1 LTYPKNEVVLTKING
16 KELVSFADTLKA
28 QSKVTFSGEIR
39 DGNGIKMTDFN
50 GVVDIVIFDKG
61 ILVNTVD
68 IPSTSFSVVSKK
80 IFDGSATVK
89 GGDFNFTFIV
99 SKDINYRVDVGK
111 ISLYA
116 NVENGTLIDA
126 GGAFNKIYIG
136 SGEKNVPIDNTPP
149 VVKSFINDETFVQGG
164 ITNQNPL
171 LLVKLYDESG
181 ISSVGGIG
189 NSITATLSHENSQQ
203 QFILDSYFKSD
214 RDSYQSGTIKY
225 RLSNLKEGNYTVKV
239 DASDANKNSVGRD
252 GGVLEFNVINGGKL
266 TLNKILNYPNPF
278 TTNTTF
284 HFDHNR
290 AGDDLEVSL
299 QIFTVTG
306 KLVKTLSKFE
316 SSSNTHI
323 GDMHWDGKDEY
334 GDNIGRG
341 VYVYKLSVKA
351 LSDGAKKEEYQKLVI
366 LN

>member
-1 LTYPKNEVVLTKING
+1 MP
-16 KELVSFADTLKA
+16 
-28 QSKVTFSGEIR
+28 
-39 DGNGIKMTDFN
+39 
-50 GVVDIVIFDKG
+50 
-61 ILVNTVD
+61 
-68 IPSTSFSVVSKK
+68 
-80 IFDGSATVK
+80 
-89 GGDFNFTFIV
+89 
-99 SKDINYRVDVGK
+99 
-111 ISLYA
+111 
-116 NVENGTLIDA
+116 
-126 GGAFNKIYIG
+126 
-136 SGEKNVPIDNTPP
+136 
-149 VVKSFINDETFVQGG
+149 VKSFINDETFVQGG

-189 NSITATLSHENSQQ
+189 NSIIATLSHENSQQ
-203 QFILDSYFKSD
+203 QFVLDSYFKSD
-214 RDSYQSGTIKY
+214 RDSYQSGTVKY

-252 GGVLEFNVINGGKL
+252 GSILEFNVINGGKL

-290 AGDDLEVSL
+290 AGDDLEVLL

-306 KLVKTLSKFE
+306 KLVKTLSMYE

-323 GDMHWDGKDEY
+323 SNLHWDGKDEY

-351 LSDGAKKEEYQKLVI
+351 LSDGAQKDEYQKLVI